1 VPATVRKIS
10 AALLREWL
18 LLLGF
23 ALVVLAAVLTVALP
37 ELSKEPESDANTR
50 ADAAVPAE

>member
-1 VPATVRKIS
+1 MAVRKIS
-10 AALLREWL
+10 GAVLREWL

-37 ELSKEPESDANTR
+37 ELSKEPESGPNTTGDAS
-50 ADAAVPAE
+50 VPAE

>member
-1 VPATVRKIS
+1 MPVTVTKIS
-10 AALLREWL
+10 GAVLREWL

-37 ELSKEPESDANTR
+37 ELSKEPESDANTSG
-50 ADAAVPAE
+50 DAAVPTE